1 MTHLQ
6 EEIIRR
12 RITDDELNVLY
23 EGNIENVLD
32 YKSFDIYKDLD
43 KLKDV
48 DIASNLIQDAI
59 KNNKHICISAD
70 YDTDGIPS
78 LATVSYIL
86 FNMLKVNK
94 ENVSVIVGGRT
105 YGRGV
110 CTHVLNKLKGLKTA
124 KGKDI
129 DLLITIDHGST
140 DQNSYRQ
147 LKEY

>member
-59 KNNKHICISAD
+59 KNNKYICISAD

-86 FNMLKVNK
+86 FNM
-94 ENVSVIVGGRT
+94 
-105 YGRGV
+105 
-110 CTHVLNKLKGLKTA
+110 
-124 KGKDI
+124 
-129 DLLITIDHGST
+129 
-140 DQNSYRQ
+140 
-147 LKEY
+147 